1 MREPKLA
8 LPDIDAAIHL
18 SGNGADDRV
27 PLLYMRGWAYM
38 DLERFADGLADCDEA
53 LRLAPRWTRAH
64 NLRAQLF
71 FRSGDLDKGFAE
83 AAATTRLDPTDAF
96 AYSLQGRCLWASGKS
111 DQAFVAFDKA
121 IELAVDNGMRWF
133 DRALANFDRGDYRK
147 ASADLRTAIRLGAD
161 PSEWSVPLVGKR
173 VTLSD
178 GLGRRIRIRPD
189 MPELYFL
196 RGALREEAGD
206 RNGAIADFSA
216 AIGLDPK
223 FCEAY
228 LKRGDLFAK
237 AGKTADALADFN
249 EVVGLVPRSRAGYL
263 GRADIY
269 ERLGRHRDAITDR
282 ETASHLRNGTALVK

>member
-1 MREPKLA
+1 MVWPTAMKLCA
-8 LPDIDAAIHL
+8 SLPVA
-18 SGNGADDRV
+18 RV
-27 PLLYMRGWAYM
+27 PTICVLS
-38 DLERFADGLADCDEA
+38 C
-53 LRLAPRWTRAH
+53 
-64 NLRAQLF
+64 F
-71 FRSGDLDKGFAE
+71 FESGDFDKGFAE
-83 AAATTRLDPTDAF
+83 ATETTRLDPTDAF
-96 AYSLQGRCLWASGKS
+96 AYSLQGRCLWASGKY
-111 DQAFVAFDKA
+111 DEAFVAFDKA

-282 ETASHLRNGTALVK
+282 ETASHLRNGTVLVK